1 MQIRGKGPPGGL
13 PASLGGPGPPSQSR
27 GGAAVP
33 PPQLIYA
40 PKPVGLTKAA
50 TDLSK
55 SGFSRESSL
64 GDASLSY
71 SQYGVAIKRQRTE
84 DEYFNSDDEVE
95 DIAKL
100 EEETPAYQPAPGSP
114 SYKVSQFAFLKTFLH
129 FAILLSFQEEE
140 EDELD
145 AYMKA
150 LEKEA
155 ATKGVTASGAPGVAE
170 PKKEEKKDGF
180 KVVGGKT
187 LLKTGMIMKK
197 PMTELKNQRVDVEQ
211 EDEEESYYRY
221 MEENPN
227 AGKVVDDDDILAGI
241 DYDDD
246 GNPIAPVNSKN
257 IDPLEALDHSKVEYE
272 KFVKNFY
279 EEHPDISGLNKIQQ
293 LDLLQKLNVKVSG
306 PSPPKPVC
314 SFGHFGFDKQLM
326 KAITKSEFTEP
337 TPIQAVA
344 CPAVLSGRDVL
355 GTAQTGSGK
364 TCAFIWP
371 MLVHCMDQR
380 ELRRGDGP
388 IALILVPTREL
399 ALQIYS
405 EVKRYAK
412 VYNLTCVCAYGGGNK
427 YEQSKVFEQGAEI
440 AIATPGRM
448 IDMIKMKVT
457 NLTRVTYLVL
467 DEADRM
473 FDMGFE
479 PQVRSICDHVRPDRQ
494 CQLYSATFK
503 KRIEKLARDVLT
515 DPVRVAQ
522 GDLGSASELV
532 TQVVKVVPLGGY
544 KWQWLVKNLVQF
556 MSEGSVIIFVTK
568 KQNCEELAHNLK
580 VKAEINCRCLQGDMF
595 QNERNEIIS
604 AFKRQEFP
612 ILVATDVAARGLDIA
627 HVRNVINFD
636 LARDIDTHT
645 HRIGRTG
652 RAGVQ
657 GTAHT
662 LVTENDLEFAGHIV
676 RSLESSNQE
685 VPKELM
691 DLALKSSWFS
701 NSR

>member
-1 MQIRGKGPPGGL
+1 MGHPNASANRGGISMQIRGKGPPGGL

-114 SYKVSQFAFLKTFLH
+114 SYK
-129 FAILLSFQEEE
+129 EEE

-170 PKKEEKKDGF
+170 PKKAEEKKDGS

-197 PMTELKNQRVDVEQ
+197 PMMELKNQRVDVEQ

-314 SFGHFGFDKQLM
+314 SFGHFGF
-326 KAITKSEFTEP
+326 
-337 TPIQAVA
+337 
-344 CPAVLSGRDVL
+344 
-355 GTAQTGSGK
+355 GK

-388 IALILVPTREL
+388 IALIL
-399 ALQIYS
+399 
-405 EVKRYAK
+405 
-412 VYNLTCVCAYGGGNK
+412 
-427 YEQSKVFEQGAEI
+427 
-440 AIATPGRM
+440 
-448 IDMIKMKVT
+448 
-457 NLTRVTYLVL
+457 
-467 DEADRM
+467 
-473 FDMGFE
+473 
-479 PQVRSICDHVRPDRQ
+479 
-494 CQLYSATFK
+494 
-503 KRIEKLARDVLT
+503 
-515 DPVRVAQ
+515 
-522 GDLGSASELV
+522 
-532 TQVVKVVPLGGY
+532 
-544 KWQWLVKNLVQF
+544 
-556 MSEGSVIIFVTK
+556 
-568 KQNCEELAHNLK
+568 
-580 VKAEINCRCLQGDMF
+580 
-595 QNERNEIIS
+595 
-604 AFKRQEFP
+604 
-612 ILVATDVAARGLDIA
+612 
-627 HVRNVINFD
+627 
-636 LARDIDTHT
+636 
-645 HRIGRTG
+645 
-652 RAGVQ
+652 
-657 GTAHT
+657 
-662 LVTENDLEFAGHIV
+662 
-676 RSLESSNQE
+676 
-685 VPKELM
+685 
-691 DLALKSSWFS
+691 
-701 NSR
+701 